1 MLPLCV
7 RREPGKFVVVRKQPP
22 VTHATK
28 SSTRHVVAASNRV
41 VLTKLLL
48 DEGVAKQT
56 QDGDALLHSRVREPP
71 PTLDGKNIGSLWIGA
86 VSQVLNVKSHQ
97 ITCNGFRLD
106 VLLSTEAQVIIETPS
121 IGVHCFWGK
130 LQVSLPLKP
139 ISRQGVLCHQR
150 VLFPA
155 DLGHGV
161 PPCERTTAPIS
172 TRWYH
177 AGIQAK
183 VTTLILVP

>member
-1 MLPLCV
+1 
-7 RREPGKFVVVRKQPP
+7 VRKQPP
-22 VTHATK
+22 VTHAAK
-28 SSTRHVVAASNRV
+28 SSTRHVMAASNRV

-56 QDGDALLHSRVREPP
+56 QDRDALLHGRVRESPA
-71 PTLDGKNIGSLWIGA
+71 TFDGKNIGSPWIGT
-86 VSQVLNVKSHQ
+86 VSQILNVKSHQ
-97 ITCNGFRLD
+97 ITGHSFWLD
-106 VLLSTEAQVIIETPS
+106 VLQSAEAQVIVETTS
-121 IGVHCFWGK
+121 IRVHRVWGE
-130 LQVSLPLKP
+130 LQVRLPLKP
-139 ISRQGVLCHQR
+139 ISRQGVLCHER
-150 VLFPA
+150 VLFPT

-161 PPCERTTAPIS
+161 PPCEKTTAPIS